1 MTMLATAF
9 REAVKQTKDI
19 TKMNEM
25 NYSVSYPTGFLN
37 LDFANGYIQ
46 EVNGKLRYE
55 LGISDG
61 SINMLIGESSTGKT
75 SLLITIACNIVR
87 RFKTSAVFFEQAEV
101 GTNIQRIKNL
111 SGFTTDEEF
120 SKRFIVRDAGIT
132 IESVYDRVKMIHDI
146 KVNNPNQYLYDT
158 GLVDMMGNEIFKF
171 EPTVVIIDSVKMVLS
186 KKNAEADDVNN
197 MSAAQNAKSNSEYY
211 TKMIPICREAN
222 IIMILINHITQDI
235 NTGFM
240 PKKSELPYLAQGSHI
255 SGGKSLVYAVSN
267 MFKLDIKSKLKPE
280 EGFKING
287 SIVAIDIVKSR
298 TNKSGRGRCS
308 LVFNQETG
316 FDADLSLFLLLKE
329 DKILEG
335 SGAYLKVPGCDIKFS
350 QASFKDALYSNP
362 ELYQAFIQTC
372 FNHLS
377 AGLMEEYNRIKQ
389 EESKRLGAKSAY
401 ESILDLVNQ
410 AQNQTAPVIE
420 FSDNNAEDDNY
431 DNN

>member
-46 EVNGKLRYE
+46 EVNGKSVFT

-61 SINMLIGESSTGKT
+61 SINMLIGEPSTGKT
-75 SLLITIACNIVR
+75 SLLITVACNIVR
-87 RFKTSAVFFEQAEV
+87 QFKTSAVFFEQAEV
-101 GTNIQRIKNL
+101 GTNLQRIKNL
-111 SGFTTDEEF
+111 SGFSDDEF
-120 SKRFIVRDAGIT
+120 FKRFIIRDSGIT
-132 IESVYDRVKMIHDI
+132 TESVYDRVRMIHDLKI
-146 KVNNPNQYLYDT
+146 KNQDDYLYDT
-158 GLVDMMGNEIFKF
+158 GLKDGLGNPIYKF
-171 EPTVVIIDSVKMVLS
+171 EPTIVIIDSLRMVLPQ
-186 KKNAEADDVNN
+186 KGADANEVSN
-197 MSAAQNAKSNSEYY
+197 MSAAQTAKNNSEYF
-211 TKMIPICREAN
+211 TKMVPICREAN
-222 IIMILINHITQDI
+222 IIMIIVNHITQDI
-235 NTGFM
+235 NISFM
-240 PKKSELPYLAQGSHI
+240 PKKSELPYLRQNEHLGGS
-255 SGGKSLVYAVSN
+255 KMVVYLCN
-267 MFKLDIKSKLKPE
+267 NIFRLDIKSKLKPE
-280 EGFKING
+280 DGFKISG
-287 SIVAIDIVKSR
+287 SVVTIDIVKSR

-335 SGAYLKVPGCDIKFS
+335 SGAYLKIPGCDIKFS

-410 AQNQTAPVIE
+410 AQHQTVPVIE
-420 FSDNNAEDDNY
+420 SSDNNAEGDNY